1 MQRSAPKRDTL
12 TAPDGKINPAR
23 TQLLRSGGEPAILPE
38 NCIAM
43 TTTRELAIPIPHEEI
58 AAFCRKWGIK
68 RLSFFGS
75 IVRDD
80 FDPERSDVD
89 VLVELRPDTKA
100 RGLAYFGA
108 EIELSEIFGR
118 KVDLLQAT
126 ELSRWMI
133 KDVLAEAIE
142 EYDEAS

>member
-1 MQRSAPKRDTL
+1 MPTV
-12 TAPDGKINPAR
+12 
-23 TQLLRSGGEPAILPE
+23 
-38 NCIAM
+38 
-43 TTTRELAIPIPHEEI
+43 RELAIPIPHEEI

-100 RGLAYFGA
+100 RGLAFFGA

-118 KVDLLQAT
+118 KVDLLEPT
-126 ELSRWMI
+126 ELSRWVI
-133 KDVLAEAIE
+133 KEVLAEAIE

>member
-1 MQRSAPKRDTL
+1 MPTV
-12 TAPDGKINPAR
+12 
-23 TQLLRSGGEPAILPE
+23 
-38 NCIAM
+38 
-43 TTTRELAIPIPHEEI
+43 RELAIPIPHEEI

-100 RGLAYFGA
+100 RGLAFFGA

-118 KVDLLQAT
+118 KVELLQPT
-126 ELSRWMI
+126 EISRWMI

>member
-1 MQRSAPKRDTL
+1 M
-12 TAPDGKINPAR
+12 PA
-23 TQLLRSGGEPAILPE
+23 
-38 NCIAM
+38 
-43 TTTRELAIPIPHEEI
+43 TRELAIPIPHEEI
-58 AAFCRKWGIK
+58 ATFCRKWGIK

-80 FDPERSDVD
+80 FDPLKSDVD
-89 VLVELRPDTKA
+89 VLVELRADTKA
-100 RGLAYFGA
+100 RGLEYFGA

>member
-1 MQRSAPKRDTL
+1 MPTV
-12 TAPDGKINPAR
+12 
-23 TQLLRSGGEPAILPE
+23 
-38 NCIAM
+38 
-43 TTTRELAIPIPHEEI
+43 RELAIPIPHEEI
-58 AAFCRKWGIK
+58 ASFCRKWGIK

-89 VLVELRPDTKA
+89 VLVELKPDTKA
-100 RGLAYFGA
+100 RGLAFFGA

-118 KVDLLQAT
+118 KVELLQPT
-126 ELSRWMI
+126 EISRWMI

>member
-1 MQRSAPKRDTL
+1 MA
-12 TAPDGKINPAR
+12 
-23 TQLLRSGGEPAILPE
+23 
-38 NCIAM
+38 
-43 TTTRELAIPIPHEEI
+43 TTHELAIPIPHEAI
-58 AAFCRKWGIK
+58 GAFCRKWGIK

-100 RGLAYFGA
+100 RGLAFFGA

-118 KVDLLQAT
+118 KVDLLVPA
-126 ELSRWMI
+126 EISRWMI